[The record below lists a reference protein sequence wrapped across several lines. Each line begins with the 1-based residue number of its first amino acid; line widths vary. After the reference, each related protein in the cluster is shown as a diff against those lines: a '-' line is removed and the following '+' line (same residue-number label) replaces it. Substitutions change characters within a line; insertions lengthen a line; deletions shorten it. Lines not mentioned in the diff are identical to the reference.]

1 MDKKPII
8 AGEIPRLK
16 IEMSPI
22 GNYHLANI
30 EWSVE
35 FSASRGKVII
45 TKQNAEMLTEDS
57 YAVRVD
63 TTNIGTGKL
72 YGILYPSI
80 PDPDVGGRHIHSSS
94 AIRHRRDCSTKE
106 LPPWHVLLLM
116 SSARAWM
123 LLSRL

>member
-35 FSASRGKVII
+35 FSASRGKVVI

-80 PDPDVGGRHIHSSS
+80 PDPDVEGGIY
-94 AIRHRRDCSTKE
+94 T
-106 LPPWHVLLLM
+106 PPVPFDPDETVVPKNYRNGM
-116 SSARAWM
+116 CCC
-123 LLSRL
+123 